1 MKFLALNEGVGL
13 PRSITVCLVGEPR
26 KRLRSRWC
34 LDEERGSGAALGG
47 IFPLDAGWLRPS
59 EFEGRRRSAPV
70 SALPFLSVS

>member
-1 MKFLALNEGVGL
+1 
-13 PRSITVCLVGEPR
+13 
-26 KRLRSRWC
+26 

-70 SALPFLSVS
+70 SALPFLLSRFSPSREDHEGKEWMARSAPGSPWRGGDLKGP